1 MRKRAVGAASSVRLF
16 QLRKTRSG
24 RSLTCILL
32 GMALAVLLPTQ
43 APRAVD
49 PMSEGLLAPPIGGPD
64 AATVP
69 DLVLSAGGIVPVA
82 PAAVPATV
90 EVVRPSPPSEAQRAP
105 SPRSKRPSSTTSQ
118 NPEPAR
124 PSGDLGVLLITC
136 YSFTSRT
143 ASGTQP
149 TEGIAAADPG
159 FLPLGTVIS
168 IEGLGTYTVADTGP
182 LGRKIDVWMRSEA
195 DCIAFGK
202 QRRRVT
208 VVSRP

>member
-1 MRKRAVGAASSVRLF
+1 MRKRAVGVAFLVRLF
-16 QLRKTRSG
+16 QLRNTRSG
-24 RSLTCILL
+24 LSLTCIVL
-32 GMALAVLLPTQ
+32 GLALAVLLPTQ

-64 AATVP
+64 AVTVP
-69 DLVLSAGGIVPVA
+69 DLALSTGGIVPVA

-90 EVVRPSPPSEAQRAP
+90 EVVRPSPPPGAQRSP
-105 SPRSKRPSSTTSQ
+105 SSRPKRPSNATSQ
-118 NPEPAR
+118 NSNPASS
-124 PSGDLGVLLITC
+124 PGDLGVLLITC

-143 ASGTQP
+143 ASGTEP
-149 TEGIAAADPG
+149 TEGIAAADPR

-168 IEGLGTYTVADTGP
+168 IEGLGTYIVADTGP
-182 LGRKIDVWMRSEA
+182 LGRKIDIWMRSEA

-208 VVSRP
+208 VVSRS